1 MTLMTTHII
10 DGKALATA
18 LRQGL
23 KDEVSGEG
31 LRPCLAT
38 VLVGDDPASAVYV
51 RNKSNAARDIGIA
64 IKDRH
69 LPATATQTELAALLN
84 TLNADRDVNGILL
97 QLPLP
102 KHLDERPLLAAIA
115 PEKDVDGFH
124 AMNLGLLLR
133 GEGGI
138 PPCTPA
144 GCMDLIRNTGL
155 SLAGKH
161 AVVVGRSNIVGK
173 PIALMLLAEHATVT
187 ICHSKTADLA
197 ATVGQ
202 ADVLI
207 AAVGRPQLI
216 RGAWLKPGAVV
227 IDVGINRLPD
237 GKLVGD
243 VDFDG
248 ALGRAGY
255 ISPVPG
261 GAGPMTIAHLM
272 KNTVEA
278 YRRQRP

>member
-1 MTLMTTHII
+1 MTTHII
-10 DGKALATA
+10 DGKAIATT
-18 LRQGL
+18 LRQRL
-23 KDEVSGEG
+23 KEEVAKER

-51 RNKSNAARDIGIA
+51 RSKSNAAREIGIA

-69 LPATATQTELAALLN
+69 LSAKATQTELADLLN
-84 TLNADRDVNGILL
+84 SLNADRDVNGILL

-124 AMNLGLLLR
+124 AINLGLLLR

-144 GCMDLIRNTGL
+144 GCMALIHSTGQ

-187 ICHSKTADLA
+187 ICHSKTAALA

-202 ADVLI
+202 ADVVI

-216 RGAWLKPGAVV
+216 RGTWLKPGAIV

-255 ISPVPG
+255 ITPVPG
-261 GAGPMTIAHLM
+261 GAGPMTIAQLM

-278 YRRQRP
+278 YKNQRQ